1 MDNELKEIVGALAGY
16 EGHPGWRIDQA
27 QRQVVNG
34 KSVWTI
40 QVQRETEKKEAAD
53 DND

>member
-16 EGHPGWRIDQA
+16 EGHPGWRINKA
-27 QRQVVNG
+27 QRQVENG
-34 KSVWTI
+34 ESVWTI
-40 QVQRETEKKEAAD
+40 EIQRETEKKEAAD